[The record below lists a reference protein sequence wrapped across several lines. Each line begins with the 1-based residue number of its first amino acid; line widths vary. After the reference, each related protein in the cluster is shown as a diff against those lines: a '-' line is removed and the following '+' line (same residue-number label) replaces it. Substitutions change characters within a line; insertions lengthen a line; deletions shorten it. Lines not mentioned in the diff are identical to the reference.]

1 MNIFKKSKTTKA
13 IAFVAGAAIGLT
25 MTASA
30 VSAAGLT
37 SSQVDAIVAL
47 LESFGADSATI
58 NNVQVALTGEGTAVP
73 TPGTCTAYTFSSS
86 LAIGDTGADVKAL
99 QVLLNTDVAT
109 QVAAT
114 GVGSAG
120 EESEYFGSL
129 TKAAVIK
136 FQNIYAA
143 DVLTPINLTV
153 GTGYVG
159 SMTLAKLNEL
169 STCTVV
175 DNGDDVDDG
184 DEVVATGPVT
194 VALAV
199 SNPVGGGLIG
209 LQAGA
214 EIAAFEFKG
223 VGTVSSIT
231 LKRSG
236 VSDQNALTNVYL
248 YEGNTRLTD
257 GYTFNTDSTITMN
270 NLNLAVNGSRII
282 TVKADV
288 QAAASAFQA
297 TLVASLTSF
306 TADSVVNEANVAGG
320 SFYFASGTL
329 AGAVLSGA
337 NSPAV
342 NTTATV
348 NAGTVGYTFWSQD
361 LQVNTRAL
369 TFSGASFRM
378 IGSAPVDALSNIKLY
393 VDGVDQGVLASVVSI
408 GGVSYIKFD
417 MTAAPLTLATGS
429 RQIDVRATIE
439 KGSARTIQLSL
450 QQAADLTL
458 TDSQMGLN
466 IAVTGTIPVS
476 AGTVSINAG
485 TISTTV
491 DPSFS
496 SVTNVTGGS
505 TGATFAKFK
514 LQAYGEDIK
523 VSSLSV
529 TPVLGT
535 PMTPTAAGLKNVA
548 LFYNGSQVGSTQ
560 TAWTAGAI
568 SFTFGGSSMIV
579 EAGTSGT
586 LEVRADIMTSAG
598 VNYTAG
604 SVSATLNV
612 STGNGQGQNSSSLIN
627 VPTSAITTTSL
638 TTNAGTLILA
648 TSPTFVAQQIIAN
661 TQEQKI
667 GSFVIQAGSSEAITV
682 NSLTVAMGG
691 TVTLPSLSNLYVKYG
706 TTESTPVA
714 PQATNNFSVNI
725 TVQPNTSVTV
735 DVYADVG
742 SVGTVVNT
750 NTPTITAAPTQVNVG
765 PAAATRDITVT
776 GTTNVIGGTFTM
788 TINGNSGSVYTTVG
802 TNETATVIAIGIADA
817 ININTNVNG
826 LVTATNPSAGV
837 VRITANTA
845 GAAGNA
851 ITLTTAKVITGDSTL
866 SPAPGVSSMS
876 GGSAGTAQIETY
888 TVGASI
894 VTGNVYSVTINGT
907 AVTYTALITDTT
919 PTLVSNGL
927 RAALVA
933 ASLPVTG
940 SGTATFIVTA
950 NVPGTAF
957 TFTAGTAV
965 AGSRS
970 AVGSTIITT
979 LAMTARGA
987 TSATIASVPPFLL
1000 GQTMTIALG
1009 TLAAPTLVTDSPYS
1023 QLVVSP
1029 STGTSM
1035 MAATYKF
1042 VASVGAAKIQQ
1053 LKFRIVAL
1061 DGNTALANTVT
1072 SIAVGGQSAS
1082 VVLVGS
1088 DYIADISGLD
1098 IDVPVSAI
1106 GTTVAVTPTYK
1117 FVGTNGA
1124 ALGTNVRLELTYVK
1138 SLTGTTVT
1146 ETPVITPLNVDSN
1159 VMVLAASKPTVTK
1172 NAGSPVQSS
1181 GYVPDASSEI
1191 LRFDV
1196 TADSAGPVVL
1206 SAFTF
1211 TPVYTLTGMGTPAAT
1226 VYDLANPT
1234 VAIGTV
1240 NIGITGLKKQI
1251 TFTSPQT
1258 ISAGM
1263 PKTFILKIDTSL
1275 ASASAA
1281 GTSIRADLTATAD
1294 TASAGTGDW
1303 LWNDGTVSGSYTN
1316 GFLLKN
1322 LSVTGGTLVK

>member
-1 MNIFKKSKTTKA
+1 MNIFKKSKKA
-13 IAFVAGAAIGLT
+13 KVLAGIVGLAAGLT
-25 MTASA
+25 MTASVA
-30 VSAAGLT
+30 AAAGLT
-37 SSQVDAIVAL
+37 AGQVSAIL
-47 LESFGADSATI
+47 TMLEEFGADSATI
-58 NNVQVALTGEGTAVP
+58 NNVEVALTGEGTTVP
-73 TPGTCTAYTFSSS
+73 TPGTCSAYTFSSN
-86 LAIGDTGADVKAL
+86 LTIGDSGADVKAL
-99 QVLLNTDVAT
+99 QELLNTDTAT

-120 EESEYFGSL
+120 SESEYFGGL

-136 FQNIYAA
+136 FQDVWKD
-143 DVLTPINLTV
+143 DVLTPAGLTA

-159 SMTLAKLNEL
+159 PMTLAKLNEL
-169 STCTVV
+169 STCE
-175 DNGDDVDDG
+175 DVDDG
-184 DEVVATGPVT
+184 DDGDVDDGDDGDVVTGPVT
-194 VALAV
+194 VSAAV

-248 YEGNTRLTD
+248 YDGNTRLTD
-257 GYTFNTDSTITMN
+257 GYSFNTDSTITMN

-342 NTTATV
+342 STTATV

-393 VDGVDQGVLASVVSI
+393 VDGVDQGVLASIVSI

-429 RQIDVRATIE
+429 RKIDVRATIE

-535 PMTPTAAGLKNVA
+535 MTPTAAGLKNVA

-560 TAWTAGAI
+560 TTWTAGAI
-568 SFTFGGSSMIV
+568 SFTFGGSSMV
-579 EAGTSGT
+579 VLAGTSGT

-638 TTNAGTLILA
+638 TTNAGTLVLA

-691 TVTLPSLSNLYVKYG
+691 TLGLASLSNLYVKYG

-742 SVGTVVNT
+742 TVGTVVNT
-750 NTPTITAAPTQVNVG
+750 NPSPVQANVTSNTATPAANGVVASQTVVIAGTAATGQANPTITVAGFPTGAVQTIGDTAIVV
-765 PAAATRDITVT
+765 ATSLVT
-776 GTTNVIGGTFTM
+776 AFNL
-788 TINGNSGSVYTTVG
+788 NS
-802 TNETATVIAIGIADA
+802 
-817 ININTNVNG
+817 NVNG
-826 LVTATNPSAGV
+826 LFVASNVGGTSATITIAGKV
-837 VRITANTA
+837 AGTTLNGTIITAANGGTGSTA
-845 GAAGNA
+845 GAAG
-851 ITLTTAKVITGDSTL
+851 
-866 SPAPGVSSMS
+866 
-876 GGSAGTAQIETY
+876 
-888 TVGASI
+888 
-894 VTGNVYSVTINGT
+894 
-907 AVTYTALITDTT
+907 
-919 PTLVSNGL
+919 
-927 RAALVA
+927 
-933 ASLPVTG
+933 
-940 SGTATFIVTA
+940 
-950 NVPGTAF
+950 
-957 TFTAGTAV
+957 
-965 AGSRS
+965 
-970 AVGSTIITT
+970 
-979 LAMTARGA
+979 
-987 TSATIASVPPFLL
+987 
-1000 GQTMTIALG
+1000 
-1009 TLAAPTLVTDSPYS
+1009 
-1023 QLVVSP
+1023 
-1029 STGTSM
+1029 
-1035 MAATYKF
+1035 
-1042 VASVGAAKIQQ
+1042 
-1053 LKFRIVAL
+1053 
-1061 DGNTALANTVT
+1061 
-1072 SIAVGGQSAS
+1072 
-1082 VVLVGS
+1082 
-1088 DYIADISGLD
+1088 
-1098 IDVPVSAI
+1098 
-1106 GTTVAVTPTYK
+1106 
-1117 FVGTNGA
+1117 
-1124 ALGTNVRLELTYVK
+1124 
-1138 SLTGTTVT
+1138 
-1146 ETPVITPLNVDSN
+1146 
-1159 VMVLAASKPTVTK
+1159 
-1172 NAGSPVQSS
+1172 
-1181 GYVPDASSEI
+1181 
-1191 LRFDV
+1191 
-1196 TADSAGPVVL
+1196 
-1206 SAFTF
+1206 
-1211 TPVYTLTGMGTPAAT
+1211 
-1226 VYDLANPT
+1226 
-1234 VAIGTV
+1234 
-1240 NIGITGLKKQI
+1240 
-1251 TFTSPQT
+1251 
-1258 ISAGM
+1258 
-1263 PKTFILKIDTSL
+1263 
-1275 ASASAA
+1275 AA
-1281 GTSIRADLTATAD
+1281 G
-1294 TASAGTGDW
+1294 
-1303 LWNDGTVSGSYTN
+1303 
-1316 GFLLKN
+1316 
-1322 LSVTGGTLVK
+1322 